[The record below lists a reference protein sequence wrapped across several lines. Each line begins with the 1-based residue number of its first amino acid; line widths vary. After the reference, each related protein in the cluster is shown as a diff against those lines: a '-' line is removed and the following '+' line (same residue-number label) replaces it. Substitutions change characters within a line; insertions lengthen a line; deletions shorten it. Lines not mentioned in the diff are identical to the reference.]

1 MALQPTDQT
10 KEAVVQTAVPVKETA
25 ASEISETNDT
35 VDLTSGIVDLTD
47 DLVTTDMDLDS
58 SNIVSSS
65 SSMSESG
72 ERFLVSYRH
81 AYRQIVFTLFLL
93 LECASLFRTL
103 IDVWGVCTC
112 PVASAA
118 VCEVGKANR
127 PFSAMMSWGKS
138 RH

>member
-1 MALQPTDQT
+1 
-10 KEAVVQTAVPVKETA
+10 
-25 ASEISETNDT
+25 
-35 VDLTSGIVDLTD
+35 
-47 DLVTTDMDLDS
+47 
-58 SNIVSSS
+58 
-65 SSMSESG
+65 MSESG

-103 IDVWGVCTC
+103 IDVWGVCGGGGGVCTC